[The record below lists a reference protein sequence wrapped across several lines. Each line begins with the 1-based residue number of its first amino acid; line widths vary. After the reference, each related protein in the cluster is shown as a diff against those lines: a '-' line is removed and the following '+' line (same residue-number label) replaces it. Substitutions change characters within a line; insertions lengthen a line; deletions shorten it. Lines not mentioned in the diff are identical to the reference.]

1 MQPDKSF
8 YKPFIKEK
16 NMKKALI
23 FLLVLLTVLP
33 CAIACKTGGDSE
45 NTKGTGDNTTGGS
58 QATSTPAGTEDPF
71 DDKVPEDL
79 TEEPSQ

>member
-16 NMKKALI
+16 YMKKALI

-45 NTKGTGDNTTGGS
+45 NTKGTRDMSFSIRKRIPMTRS
-58 QATSTPAGTEDPF
+58 IRRFTSAI
-71 DDKVPEDL
+71 
-79 TEEPSQ
+79 

>member
-45 NTKGTGDNTTGGS
+45 NTKGKYNRRKSGDLDARGNRRS
-58 QATSTPAGTEDPF
+58 
-71 DDKVPEDL
+71 L
-79 TEEPSQ
+79 